1 MACSCGTVC
10 NDGTTLQ
17 EREIDSAADFSYPLA
32 RSVERLA
39 FDKARQAIK
48 LLVQHAV
55 DLRRPLIHPAADIH
69 ADDIALRELSAAF
82 GRLQGPVKRA
92 VNAFHLQGTESTA

>member
-1 MACSCGTVC
+1 MACSFRTVC

-17 EREIDSAADFSYPLA
+17 EREIDSAADFSYPLP
-32 RSVERLA
+32 RSVQRLA

-55 DLRRPLIHPAADIH
+55 DLRRPLIHSAADIS
-69 ADDIALRELSAAF
+69 ADDIALRDPSAAF
-82 GRLQGPVKRA
+82 GRLQGPSKGT
-92 VNAFHLQGTESTA
+92 VNAFHLQRTEST